1 MVVDRE
7 EDVSE
12 KQLQQYNG
20 NQNEQIQEEELDEQ
34 QVDTV
39 DDSQEVDKEK
49 IETIGHQSKLQISAE
64 SDEIKQGTVCWFKM
78 RGFPHW
84 PALILSHDN
93 LPPQL
98 RLIPK
103 AKIAAN
109 SYPVIF
115 YGTREVAFAQK
126 QDIIVP
132 YLGKNYEQFSKKAT
146 AGKGHKQLALAI
158 AEAMTPELLDFD
170 YSSAPVIEEEE
181 EEEILD
187 QDQDDEDDSNVD
199 GKQEVVKSKKT
210 KRRQSEADA
219 TQTKSTTKRKRKI
232 VDDDQD
238 DTAIK
243 QNKRNKR
250 HTIANGS
257 GKVQGERISVEPIVK
272 RNPAERLLALRHR
285 LQKIFLSPEGPLV
298 NEFHRVDSLLTELE
312 SFDLTFDMLKE
323 SKIGKVLKRISTLQF
338 TSQSEEPHN
347 VLARSNALMDKWKS
361 MLMADNQTPIRE
373 DAVDKVPESTPAPPE
388 VAAECKDNEVQ
399 NVVGNESMRS
409 AEGPQDEAVSTRE
422 ESKHSE
428 EEAEKNVSNADV
440 VEQKS
445 VDDSAKSVDSS
456 AVSALQQQVETADQ
470 EA

>member
-7 EDVSE
+7 ENVSE
-12 KQLQQYNG
+12 KQLQQNG
-20 NQNEQIQEEELDEQ
+20 NENEEIQEVELGEQ
-34 QVDTV
+34 QVDSV
-39 DDSQEVDKEK
+39 DEEK
-49 IETIGHQSKLQISAE
+49 IEPTGHKSKLEISAE

-187 QDQDDEDDSNVD
+187 QQDQDDEDDSGVD
-199 GKQEVVKSKKT
+199 GKQKAVKSKKT

-219 TQTKSTTKRKRKI
+219 TSTKSTTKRKRKI

-238 DTAIK
+238 DTAVK

-250 HTIANGS
+250 YTIANGS
-257 GKVQGERISVEPIVK
+257 GKVQDQRVSVEPVVK

-373 DAVDKVPESTPAPPE
+373 DSVDKVAESTPAPPE
-388 VAAECKDNEVQ
+388 VSADRKDNEVQ
-399 NVVGNESMRS
+399 DTSGNDSMQS
-409 AEGPQDEAVSTRE
+409 AEDAQDEAVSTRE

-428 EEAEKNVSNADV
+428 EEAEKNVSTADV

-445 VDDSAKSVDSS
+445 VDDSAKSGDASV
-456 AVSALQQQVETADQ
+456 VSALQQQAESVDQ
-470 EA
+470 EAQ